1 MTPVQRDEQLV
12 HRHLAALDGA
22 LAQVRRHAG
31 RPLAVLSADLD
42 ERWAV
47 ERGLQVCAQN
57 CIDIAT
63 HLATS
68 AGHSLTDYA
77 SAIDALV
84 PLGILDPAFAARFR
98 AVAGFRNLLVHGY
111 LDVDL
116 ARLHLLLNE
125 RLEDFAQFATRIRG
139 SLNDA

>member
-12 HRHLAALDGA
+12 RRHLAALDGA

-31 RPLAVLSADLD
+31 RPLAALKNCPKIGQFFSSRAKGSTAGGVKSANLLRGRGEGSGPPFKNLQDGSIYGHVLSADLD

-77 SAIDALV
+77 SAS
-84 PLGILDPAFAARFR
+84 P
-98 AVAGFRNLLVHGY
+98 N
-111 LDVDL
+111 
-116 ARLHLLLNE
+116 
-125 RLEDFAQFATRIRG
+125 
-139 SLNDA
+139 